1 MAKKPMGQHVV
12 DELEVLESM
21 IEETK
26 RRFGADL
33 DTLAGKAA
41 ALRGDLLASRDERQ
55 RQRAV
60 DAAAEQAA
68 SGKPAPRSNGNR
80 ALQGRPPAEEAA
92 DRALQRGGQQH
103 RPDTDPAPGDEP
115 PVAWPCRRPDDQEGY
130 AVKLQDRANGAPGMQ
145 VTVRAKSGKVGT
157 AELDAHLE
165 TDRFGEIWTT
175 GPITW
180 EEGR

>member
-26 RRFGADL
+26 LRFGADL

-80 ALQGRPPAEEAA
+80 AMQGRPTSEEAA
-92 DRALQRGGQQH
+92 ASGRQP

-115 PVAWPCRRPDDQEGY
+115 PVAWPCRRPDGEDGY
-130 AVKLQDRANGAPGMQ
+130 AVKLQGNATGSTGMQ
-145 VTVRAKSGKVGT
+145 VRVEAKSGRVGA

-165 TDRFGEIWTT
+165 TDRYGEVWTT
-175 GPITW
+175 GRITW
-180 EEGR
+180 EDR